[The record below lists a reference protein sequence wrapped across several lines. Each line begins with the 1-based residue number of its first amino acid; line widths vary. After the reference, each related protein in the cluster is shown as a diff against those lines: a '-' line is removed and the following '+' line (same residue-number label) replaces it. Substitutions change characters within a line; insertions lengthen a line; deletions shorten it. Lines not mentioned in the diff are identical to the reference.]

1 VSRLPELAYH
11 FATEA
16 QWRAGVRDDLRVD
29 GGSIRAPG
37 SLRARLVPGSG
48 PADRGA
54 LIAVD
59 PCGRLL
65 WVRPSD
71 RSVRRWDE
79 LGVAQLGALVRGPV
93 PVALAISGGQLWLA
107 TPTGVE
113 RHDAHDLQRLGVTAD
128 EVADEDLRPIALCA
142 DGSNGIWVLVIG
154 RFDCLTLVHLDCWGG
169 SVGEPVPVPLAGD
182 ATGRVAA
189 TPGGTVV
196 VVPSRRSRLA
206 IVVRPH
212 PTTDVGPLA
221 LVDGPDVR
229 AVAVDGDDRLVLLR
243 ADDAGTSA
251 VLELLTLDGEV
262 DERHDVDLPPGF
274 GPTSVVAAARQL
286 AVVGARGLA
295 VLDPSVTS
303 TSRRVSTFMTPTLCS
318 PVRQG
323 RPGGRRGHALGGW
336 NRAEVEV
343 TLPRGTTVELA
354 WAATDEISIVQDVD
368 AILVDARL
376 APRDRLAALDSLL
389 TWRTQ
394 DHVVYESATDP
405 ADGTVAV
412 PERLGA
418 SIDRPEQH
426 LWVRVTVTTAVGAE
440 PPTVAGLHVSY
451 PSLSFIDD
459 LPAVYREDAASAS
472 QLRRMLAPFEVL
484 FDGLDARIDSLPTRI
499 DPCTANDEWT
509 SVLLGWLGL
518 PLLED
523 LPPDRR
529 RTLLRELPKLQECRG
544 TQRALVRALEI
555 VTGRPVGVRDHS
567 AEPAWWFLPRTGR
580 PAGARLGIDT
590 VVAASQPRPFR
601 AGTAVVGAT
610 PLGVACV
617 DPERVL
623 GERAGLVDVR
633 IELSADERAAMRP
646 IVDRILSV
654 FAPAHCRVDVHDRPG
669 AGTARSR
676 TIGVDLRVAES
687 ATDGPDAA
695 LHGDE
700 HWQLGATTELGAWS
714 LPTPTPSLAVLGESA
729 LSSAPTHLI

>member
-1 VSRLPELAYH
+1 MSRLPDLAYH

-16 QWRAGVRDDLRVD
+16 QWRAGVRNDLRVH

-48 PADRGA
+48 RADRGA

-65 WVRPSD
+65 WVRPGD
-71 RSVRRWDE
+71 RSARRWD
-79 LGVAQLGALVRGPV
+79 
-93 PVALAISGGQLWLA
+93 AIGGGQLWLA

-113 RHDAHDLQRLGVTAD
+113 RHDAHDLQRLGVSAGVAAD
-128 EVADEDLRPIALCA
+128 VDLWPISLCA
-142 DGSNGIWVLVIG
+142 DGSNGIWVLAIRRSG
-154 RFDCLTLVHLDCWGG
+154 CLTLVHLDCWGG
-169 SVGEPVPVPLAGD
+169 PVGEPVPVPLAGD
-182 ATGRVAA
+182 TTGRVAA
-189 TPGGTVV
+189 TTGGAVV

-243 ADDAGTSA
+243 ANDAGASA
-251 VLELLTLDGEV
+251 VLEILTLDGEV
-262 DERHDVDLPPGF
+262 DERHDVELPRGF
-274 GPTSVVAAARQL
+274 GPASAVVADRQL
-286 AVVGARGLA
+286 AVVGAGGLA
-295 VLDPSVTS
+295 VLDPSRTS
-303 TSRRVSTFMTPTLCS
+303 TSRRVSTFMTPTLRS

-323 RPGGRRGHALGGW
+323 RPGGRRGQALGGW

-354 WAATDEISIVQDVD
+354 WAATDEMSIVQEVG
-368 AILVDARL
+368 AILADGRL

-394 DHVVYESATDP
+394 DRVVHESATDP
-405 ADGTVAV
+405 AGGTITV
-412 PERLGA
+412 PERLAA

-426 LWVRVTVTTAVGAE
+426 LWVRVTVTTAIGAE

-451 PSLSFIDD
+451 PSMSFVDD

-472 QLRRMLAPFEVL
+472 QLRRLLAPFEVL
-484 FDGLDARIDSLPTRI
+484 FDGLDARIDALPARI
-499 DPCTANDEWT
+499 DPGTADDEWT
-509 SVLLGWLGL
+509 SVLLRWLGL
-518 PLLED
+518 PPLED
-523 LPPDRR
+523 LVPDRR
-529 RTLLRELPKLQECRG
+529 RTLLRELPQLQEARG

-567 AEPAWWFLPRTGR
+567 GEPAWWFLPRTGR
-580 PAGARLGIDT
+580 PGARLGIDT
-590 VVAASQPRPFR
+590 VVAGLQPQPFH
-601 AGTAVVGAT
+601 AGTAVVGAN

-617 DPERVL
+617 DPARVL
-623 GERAGLVDVR
+623 DERAGLVEVR
-633 IELSADERAAMRP
+633 IELAADERAAVRP

-654 FAPAHCRVDVHDRPG
+654 FAPAHCRVLIDDRPG
-669 AGTARSR
+669 SGTSRSR
-676 TIGVDLRVAES
+676 TIGVDLRVAET
-687 ATDGPDAA
+687 AMDGPDAG
-695 LHGDE
+695 LHRDE
-700 HWQLGATTELGAWS
+700 HWQLGASTELGAWS
-714 LPTPTPSLAVLGESA
+714 LPRPASLAVLDDSA
-729 LSSAPTHLI
+729 LGCAPTHLI